1 MTLSCCICQ
10 QLPRY
15 QIRPGVFSACCV
27 RQQCL
32 RAYLLRE
39 PWRCPKCQSMDFRRL
54 DMQWD
59 SKDRKLYYCGKCKK
73 NIAVGNRVR
82 FEVIAV
88 HQEEDK
94 I

>member
-39 PWRCPKCQSMDFRRL
+39 PWRCPKCKSMDFKRL
-54 DMQWD
+54 DNLGMD
-59 SKDRKLYYCGKCKK
+59 KEGRKLYHCGKCKRV
-73 NIAVGNRVR
+73 AVKSKGE
-82 FEVIAV
+82 FEVLA
-88 HQEEDK
+88 
-94 I
+94 